1 MKFASKYEY
10 GMKMSNPQKGTKLY
24 IKQLLMINFYLQNLK
39 IFCHRKTIWWFTE
52 LIFAITFFVC
62 TGQWSK
68 LFSITLPILVIHPKG
83 CDEATP
89 IFSLQVF
96 VGKWVNIF
104 AWFLLHRT
112 VDDPHQ
118 LWKNFL
124 AYQITTKGVAG
135 PRPFFVNHRWYK
147 KIVNIYMVL
156 FASNRQWSNQYLEFC
171 IEKASEFILMTSQW
185 RHKLAEI

>member
-1 MKFASKYEY
+1 M
-10 GMKMSNPQKGTKLY
+10 PQENY
-24 IKQLLMINFYLQNLK
+24 LMMY
-39 IFCHRKTIWWFTE
+39 RTV
-52 LIFAITFFVC
+52 FAIPFFVC

-118 LWKNFL
+118 LWKIFL
-124 AYQITTKGVAG
+124 AYQITWRVWLGHALFSLIIVGARKLLIFSW
-135 PRPFFVNHRWYK
+135 FFLHRIDNDPTNIWNFVLK
-147 KIVNIYMVL
+147 KHLNL
-156 FASNRQWSNQYLEFC
+156 F
-171 IEKASEFILMTSQW
+171 
-185 RHKLAEI
+185 